1 MKKYAGSNAEPVF
14 TQKGNFMKSLKYI
27 LMGVTVLTA
36 AACNAESEVKTA
48 EWYMQHHDE
57 VLAKYKKCKTEL
69 NNSYGGGEYSDDCKN
84 VLKASNQIKD
94 PEFIKSLNKVRLEYT
109 KEILNK

>member
-1 MKKYAGSNAEPVF
+1 MKKYTGSAFEPVF
-14 TQKGNFMKSLKYI
+14 TQKGNFMKNLKYI
-27 LMGVTVLTA
+27 LMGIIALTA
-36 AACNAESEVKTA
+36 AACNAEPEVKTA

-57 VLAKYKKCKTEL
+57 VLAKYKKCQKEL
-69 NNSYGGGEYSDDCKN
+69 NNSYGGGEYSDDCKS

-94 PEFIKSLNKVRLEYT
+94 PDFIKSLNKVRLEYA

>member
-1 MKKYAGSNAEPVF
+1 MKKYTGSAFEPVF

-27 LMGVTVLTA
+27 LMGITVLTA
-36 AACNAESEVKTA
+36 AACNAEPEVKTA

-57 VLAKYKKCKTEL
+57 VLAKYKECKAAQD
-69 NNSYGGGEYSDDCKN
+69 NSYGGTGYSDDCKN

-94 PEFIKSLNKVRLEYT
+94 PDFIKALNKVRLEYA